1 MIILTPLART
11 LQTVLPFLEKKFP
24 DSINDIQKKYQDIQK
39 IYQDLRDQKKIQGY
53 LQDASTQKLFEINE
67 KLYVDFRTV
76 DLIIPELQD
85 KPFIA
90 GLTTSKPTNEKLM
103 AESESID
110 DVMARCKAYTIDVNE
125 KFKTKTIITIT
136 HKDSVILIQKAFKD
150 FDYLKKKHEYI
161 PLNGNIVVRYR
172 DNDRKMEMDLHKP
185 YVDSYRFKKGN
196 KEYRR
201 VPEVMDCRFE
211 SGSMPFGQA
220 GYTGNKSTKPFV
232 YPADFIIEGLDQTRG
247 RFRGMHVCGN
257 AVMKKNSFNHVV
269 INGLVLAEDGKKMSK
284 KLKNYP
290 DPEYLFS
297 KYGTDAYRLYL
308 LSSPSVRAEPVR
320 FNEKGIDQIYKDF
333 TASILNAYKFFET
346 YANVDKWSTDNTT
359 IYYMR
364 HGDSTSKDID
374 G

>member
-1 MIILTPLART
+1 MIVITPLARS
-11 LQTVLPFLEKKFP
+11 LQTVRPFIEKIFP
-24 DSINDIQKKYQDIQK
+24 ENINDIQKKYQEIQK
-39 IYQDLRDQKKIQGY
+39 IYQNLRDQKKIQTY

-67 KLYVDFRTV
+67 RLYVDFRIT
-76 DLIIPELQD
+76 DLIVPDLQD
-85 KPFIA
+85 KPWIA
-90 GLTTSKPTNEKLM
+90 NLTTSKPTNEKLM
-103 AESESID
+103 PEGESMDEVI
-110 DVMARCKAYTIDVNE
+110 ARCKAYTIDVNE

-136 HKDSVILIQKAFKD
+136 HKESVVLIQKAFKD
-150 FDYLKKKHEYI
+150 FDYLTKKHDFNTT
-161 PLNGNIVVRYR
+161 NGNIIIRYR

-201 VPEVMDCRFE
+201 VPEVMDCWFE

-257 AVMKKNSFNHVV
+257 AVMKQNSFNHVV

-290 DPEYLFS
+290 DPEYLF
-297 KYGTDAYRLYL
+297 
-308 LSSPSVRAEPVR
+308 
-320 FNEKGIDQIYKDF
+320 
-333 TASILNAYKFFET
+333 
-346 YANVDKWSTDNTT
+346 
-359 IYYMR
+359 
-364 HGDSTSKDID
+364 
-374 G
+374 